1 MTFLLALLI
10 GLSALGVS
18 DSGSSGIT
26 GLRAVTVAVRSME
39 KSLDLYERQLG
50 MKRAAEAGE
59 PAGGPSLLIPPGRKN
74 RVVTLRQEGAGLA
87 DLRLLEIGGK
97 AEPIREGVSPWD
109 WAIFHMGF
117 LTANVDRMR
126 TQLEGAGFLCKAVA
140 KYQSHNPGGTVQET
154 ICRGPQE
161 EAFQLTQGE
170 NPGDGLRGISD
181 LAISTKDAT
190 LMLPFYEQ
198 GLGLK
203 KVSDATYANDGIR
216 EVVGLPTG
224 GKLRVVTLA
233 APADPNTR
241 VRLLEF
247 YDGGGWRLLGKSL
260 GDRAR
265 PPRHGIYLLTFEVS
279 GLDATLQRC
288 QQNGGRLVVP
298 PSGSPRAAT
307 VSSPDGVLIELV
319 ERK

>member
-1 MTFLLALLI
+1 MTFLLALLTVSAA
-10 GLSALGVS
+10 LSVS
-18 DSGSSGIT
+18 DSGASGIT
-26 GLRAVTVAVRSME
+26 GLRAVTVAVRSID
-39 KSLDLYERQLG
+39 KSLDLYEKQLG
-50 MKRAAEAGE
+50 MKRTVEAGE
-59 PAGGPSLLIPPGRKN
+59 PPAGPSMLIPPGRKN
-74 RVVTLRQEGAGLA
+74 RVVTLRQEGGGLA
-87 DLRLLEIGGK
+87 DLRLVEIGGK
-97 AEPIREGVSPWD
+97 SDPIREGVSPWD
-109 WAIFHMGF
+109 WAIFDMGF
-117 LTANVDRMR
+117 LTPDLDKVR
-126 TQLEGAGFLCKAVA
+126 TQLVSAGFICKAVA
-140 KYQSHNPGGTVQET
+140 KYQSGNPGGTVQET

-161 EAFQLTQGE
+161 EAFQLMQGE
-170 NPGDGLRGISD
+170 DSGEGLRGISD

-233 APADPNTR
+233 APSDSKTR

-265 PPRHGIYLLTFEVS
+265 PPRHGIYLVTFEVAN
-279 GLDATLQRC
+279 LDATLQRC
-288 QQNGGRLVVP
+288 QQQGGRLVVP
-298 PSGSPRAAT
+298 ASGSPRAAT
-307 VSSPDGVLIELV
+307 VSSPDGVLFELV